1 MTTRRADTT
10 GPEGTSKLWRKVA
23 SLLRPWRALLV
34 VVVAC
39 VVASA
44 LVELVPPLVV
54 RSVINNNLV
63 PRHAAGLL
71 FAGLAY
77 VFAIGADSALTFAYS
92 YLAARVS
99 QGAIASL
106 RIRMFAH
113 AMALPVSYFDHTS
126 IGDMISRSTADVE
139 TIDELFTDGVVT
151 LVGQLV
157 PLVAV
162 AIAMLVLSPVLTAV
176 SAVVMPPLIFVT
188 RRLQVRVRDAER
200 RTRVAVGRLN
210 TELAEVV
217 RGVETV
223 RAFGREGIFVARFR
237 RALLRTLQAQND
249 SVKYNSFF
257 APVSGLLSA
266 IVIAVLIWAGA
277 GHALGSAGT
286 NLGTLTA
293 FILLFQNFFAP
304 IVALGDEWQSVQAA
318 IAGAERVF
326 EVLDLPSD
334 TIPEGAEPE
343 QAPVRIEVNHVDF
356 GYENGRAVLDDVSL
370 SVEAGNHVAVVGRT
384 GAGKSTLLSL
394 IGGLYAP
401 WSGSVRVGGVDP
413 RGIGLS
419 DKRRLIGAVPQALQL
434 FGATLRENISLF
446 DPRVDSAAIEHAVEL
461 AGLGPFVATLQQ
473 GLDTRLAGEGRGEG
487 TVLSAGQRQLVALAR
502 ALVTEPSVLLL
513 DEATAAID
521 GASDAAFREALR
533 TTALQRGCAVLTV
546 AHRISTARE
555 ADRVIVID
563 NGRVIEEGPPDE
575 LVRAG
580 GEFAALSELEAAG
593 WDWSELEPVPTS
605 NRPQRPAVPGSP
617 IEG

>member
-1 MTTRRADTT
+1 LL
-10 GPEGTSKLWRKVA
+10 GVA
-23 SLLRPWRALLV
+23 LV
-34 VVVAC
+34 C
-39 VVASA
+39 VMASA
-44 LVELVPPLVV
+44 LVELVPPFVV
-54 RSVINNNLV
+54 REVINNNLV
-63 PRHAAGLL
+63 PRRGAGLL
-71 FAGLAY
+71 LAGLAY
-77 VFAIGADSALTFAYS
+77 LLAIGADSALTFAYS

-99 QGAIASL
+99 QAAIAAL
-106 RIRMFAH
+106 RVRLFAH
-113 AMALPVSYFDHTS
+113 AVSLPVSYFDRTPV
-126 IGDMISRSTADVE
+126 GDMISRSTADVE

-176 SAVVMPPLIFVT
+176 SAVVVPPLIVIT

-223 RAFGREGIFVARFR
+223 RAFGREGVFVTRFR
-237 RALLRTLQAQND
+237 RALLRTLVAQND
-249 SVKYNSFF
+249 SVKYNALF

-266 IVIAVLIWAGA
+266 IVIAILIWAGA

-293 FILLFQNFFAP
+293 FVLLFQNFFAP

-326 EVLDLPSD
+326 EVLDLPVEPIPVGTESD
-334 TIPEGAEPE
+334 VHGTA
-343 QAPVRIEVNHVDF
+343 RIEVHNIDF
-356 GYENGRAVLDDVSL
+356 GYESGRSVLDNVSL
-370 SVEAGNHVAVVGRT
+370 TVEAGEHVAIVGRT
-384 GAGKSTLLSL
+384 GAGKSTLVSL
-394 IGGLYAP
+394 VGGLYAP
-401 WSGSVRVGGVDP
+401 WSGSVRVAGVDP
-413 RGIGLS
+413 RGI
-419 DKRRLIGAVPQALQL
+419 DADEKRRLIGAVPQAFQL

-446 DPRVDSAAIEHAVEL
+446 DMTIKDGAIEHAVEV
-461 AGLGPFVATLQQ
+461 AGLGSFVSALPQ
-473 GLDTRLAGEGRGEG
+473 GLDTHLAGEGRGEG
-487 TVLSAGQRQLVALAR
+487 AILSAGQRQLVALAR
-502 ALVTEPSVLLL
+502 AVVTAPSVLLL

-533 TTALQRGCAVLTV
+533 TTALRSGCAVLTV

-555 ADRVIVID
+555 ADRVVVLD
-563 NGRVIEEGPPDE
+563 NGRITEKGPPDD

-580 GEFAALSELEAAG
+580 GRFAALADLEAAG
-593 WDWSELEPVPTS
+593 WDWSELDPIRTDDG
-605 NRPQRPAVPGSP
+605 PQETRSAKLLT
-617 IEG
+617 EG